1 MRPLFLVLLLVCH
14 AALGTLESAFHYTPH
29 STHIEGTLETRVFPG
44 PPNYESVRKGDAP
57 ESVWLLRLPR
67 AIEVRDD
74 GNPKSNNETEKS
86 VRELQLILPDGADQ
100 KALDGAVGHRVK
112 MSGKL
117 VHAIFGHHHSRVL
130 LDVQRWSL
138 LK

>member
-1 MRPLFLVLLLVCH
+1 MRAVYLILLLACH
-14 AALGTLESAFHYTPH
+14 GAQSHSERIHQYAPH
-29 STHIEGTLETRVFPG
+29 LTHIEGALETRVYPG

-57 ESVWLLRLPR
+57 ESIWLLRLSKT
-67 AIEVRDD
+67 IEVRDD
-74 GNPKSNNETEKS
+74 GNPTSNNEAEKD
-86 VRELQLILPDGADQ
+86 VRQLQLILPEGIDE
-100 KALDGAVGHRVK
+100 KALVRAVGRRVK

-117 VHAIFGHHHSRVL
+117 LHALFGHHHSSIL